1 MALEKF
7 EYPATGTVT
16 NSFLPTRNPSFGGAE
31 ESQDEGILLEQS
43 SGLQAYIYD
52 EGVDIK
58 TFRRTY
64 ARMAN
69 SERTSYEAFRDAV
82 GGDKFKFTDYNAA
95 AHTVTFAEFTRAFT
109 QSPGTRWT
117 WTITMRKEL

>member
-7 EYPATGTVT
+7 EYPVVT
-16 NSFLPTRNPSFGGAE
+16 PTISFLPTRNPSFADAE

-43 SGLQAYIYD
+43 SGKQAYIYD

-58 TFRRTY
+58 IFRRTY
-64 ARMAN
+64 GRMAN

-82 GGDKFKFTDYNAA
+82 GGGQFKFTDYNGT
-95 AHTVTFAEFTRAFT
+95 AHTVTFAEFTRQFT

-117 WTITMRKEL
+117 WTIVMRKEL